1 MKFAGKI
8 SASCRSSGGARWIIR
23 HTEQKCITCM
33 KYTSNR
39 SLTRVCIG
47 EKVHELISNEHKGV
61 KSVRI
66 FCKNEFEV
74 YFLSAALTHLEVW
87 AYYQN
92 IARYQLVDS
101 RYTSLLHCSRH
112 RGDTAQT
119 RWKFIRSRNGSLQNS
134 RLTPTCHSLPF
145 CNVWRFAQFSGCSS
159 KRQSLTRSCQ
169 LLYVVRSQQRC
180 LDAISILLR
189 DG

>member
-1 MKFAGKI
+1 MHWRK
-8 SASCRSSGGARWIIR
+8 SSWTHLQRAQGSKNCTDILQKRIWGVFLIR
-23 HTEQKCITCM
+23 
-33 KYTSNR
+33 
-39 SLTRVCIG
+39 
-47 EKVHELISNEHKGV
+47 
-61 KSVRI
+61 
-66 FCKNEFEV
+66 
-74 YFLSAALTHLEVW
+74 ALTHLEVW